1 MSNVPMLDLNDGRQM
16 PQLGFGV
23 WQIPDDEASEAVKTA
38 LEAGYRSIDTA
49 MIYRNEAGVGR
60 AIAESGVA
68 RNDLFVTTKL
78 WNEDQGYD
86 TTLRAFDASLER
98 LGLEHIDLYLIHWPM
113 PGRGLYVESWRALT
127 ELQKQGRAT
136 SIGVSNFMPEHIQA
150 VVDATGVVPAVNQI
164 ELHPRFQQAE
174 SRRAHTALNIAT
186 ESWSPLGRGRVF
198 DDPLFVELAERYG
211 KTTAQVIL
219 RWHIDS
225 GLVVIPKSV
234 TPERIR
240 QNIDIFDFHL
250 SDADLRRIDALDDSN
265 GRIGSDPRTMNG

>member
-98 LGLEHIDLYLIHWPM
+98 LGLEHVDLYLIHWPM

-164 ELHPRFQQAE
+164 ELHPRFQQVE